1 MKSTQIGMTGILI
14 TTTGSI
20 AQFLETIGLSRIT
33 TTLAYKAVRGYQRYI
48 SPYKGFRCAHYQLH
62 RETSC
67 SGHFR
72 DLLSQYG
79 LSGALRLFP
88 HRLVECRDAYFELK
102 RLANSTPTDG
112 GSRIPASSDSP
123 ERDEQPT
130 EQNHFNDHDDS
141 FDASKCACTTISCG
155 VDVMNTL
162 QCLGGIASCLSI

>member
-1 MKSTQIGMTGILI
+1 MKSTQLDTISILI

-20 AQFLETIGLSRIT
+20 AQFLETIGLSRIS

-79 LSGALRLFP
+79 LSEALRLFP
-88 HRLVECRDAYFELK
+88 RRLVECQDAYFELK
-102 RLANSTPTDG
+102 MRVNTTPTDG
-112 GSRIPASSDSP
+112 GSGIPTGGDSP
-123 ERDEQPT
+123 ERDEQPIS
-130 EQNHFNDHDDS
+130 QDRHSDNDS
-141 FDASKCACTTISCG
+141 VDAGECPCTPLSCG
-155 VDVMNTL
+155 VDAINVV
-162 QCLGGIASCLSI
+162 QCLGGIASCLGS

>member
-1 MKSTQIGMTGILI
+1 MKSTQSENTGILI
-14 TTTGSI
+14 TTTGLI

-33 TTLAYKAVRGYQRYI
+33 TILAYKVVRGYQRYI

-72 DLLSQYG
+72 DLLSQYE

-88 HRLVECRDAYFELK
+88 RRLVECRDAYFELK
-102 RLANSTPTDG
+102 RRANSTPTDG
-112 GSRIPASSDSP
+112 GSRISASSDSP
-123 ERDEQPT
+123 ERDEQSIA
-130 EQNHFNDHDDS
+130 QNHSNDHDS
-141 FDASKCACTTISCG
+141 VDASKCTCTTISCG
-155 VDVMNTL
+155 VDLINTA